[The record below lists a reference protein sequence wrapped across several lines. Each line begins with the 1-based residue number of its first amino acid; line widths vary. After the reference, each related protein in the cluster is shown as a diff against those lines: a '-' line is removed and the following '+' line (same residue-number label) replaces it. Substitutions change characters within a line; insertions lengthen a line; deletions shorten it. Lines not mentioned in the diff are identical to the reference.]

1 MLPAYVLL
9 DLETTG
15 ATPAR
20 DRITE
25 IALIRYENGEE
36 VARWQTLVNPHM
48 PIPPFIQT
56 LTGIGDDMV
65 QAAPDFESVAPRLYQ
80 YLDGA
85 VLVAHNVRFD
95 HGFLKHEFQRIGI
108 ILRQKVLCSVKLSR
122 LLYPQHRSH
131 GLDAV
136 IQRHQIVV
144 AARHRAMGDVEAVA
158 AFIEAAGRELGEDR
172 VALEVARLM
181 TAPSLPP
188 GLDPSLLD
196 ELPETAGVYL
206 FFGADDAPLYIGKG
220 VNLRSRVLAHFS
232 GKTTDMAQ
240 AVRRVEWLETVGEFS
255 ALLLESHLIKTRQP
269 LHNSLQRRQRQLCAW
284 RLAAAPDIHPQAQL
298 VREDAI
304 DPTALGDLFGLYRS
318 RKHAEEA
325 LRGIARNHALNPR
338 LLGLES
344 GDVRAS
350 SEPDAQH
357 YLRLKLALAAQRLK
371 DWPYPGKIAVREY
384 DATSQRTQLHVF
396 EHWCYLASVDNEA
409 DLHDVLAQR
418 STPVFDLD
426 IYKLLQQ
433 VLLPPAKT
441 GAKPA
446 IGGLEIV
453 HFQDGYDQQKT
464 SSSSQ

>member
-1 MLPAYVLL
+1 MLPVYVLL

-56 LTGIGDDMV
+56 LTGISDDMV
-65 QAAPDFESVAPRLYQ
+65 QTAPDFESVAPRLYQ

-108 ILRQKVLCSVKLSR
+108 SLRQKVLCSVKLSR

-206 FFGADDAPLYIGKG
+206 FFGADDVPLYIGKG
-220 VNLRSRVLAHFS
+220 VNLRSRILAHFS
-232 GKTTDMAQ
+232 ANPAAGKEIPIRQ
-240 AVRRVEWLETVGEFS
+240 AIRRVEWTECAGEFS

-284 RLAAAPDIHPQAQL
+284 RLAAVPDSQPQLQL

-304 DPTALGDLFGLYRS
+304 DPTALGELFGLYRS

-325 LRGIARNHALNPR
+325 LRGLARNHALNPR

-350 SEPDAQH
+350 SETDAQH
-357 YLRLKLALAAQRLK
+357 YLRLKLALSAQRLK

-384 DATSQRTQLHVF
+384 DAASQRTQLHLF
-396 EHWCYLASVDNEA
+396 EHWCYLASVNNEA

-433 VLLPPAKT
+433 VLLAVNANAR
-441 GAKPA
+441 GQFA
-446 IGGLEIV
+446 GLELMR
-453 HFQDGYDQQKT
+453 F
-464 SSSSQ
+464 

>member
-1 MLPAYVLL
+1 MLPVYVLL

-36 VARWQTLVNPHM
+36 VARWQTLVNPHQ

-56 LTGIGDDMV
+56 LTGISDDMV
-65 QAAPDFESVAPRLYQ
+65 QTAPDFESVAPRLYQ
-80 YLDGA
+80 YLDSA

-108 ILRQKVLCSVKLSR
+108 TLRQKVLCSVKLSR

-206 FFGADDAPLYIGKG
+206 FFGADDVPLYIGKG
-220 VNLRSRVLAHFS
+220 VNLRSRILAHFS
-232 GKTTDMAQ
+232 ANPAAGKEIPIRQ
-240 AVRRVEWLETVGEFS
+240 AIRRVEWTECAGEFS

-284 RLAAAPDIHPQAQL
+284 RLAAVPDSQPQLQL

-304 DPTALGDLFGLYRS
+304 DPTALGELFGLYRS

-325 LRGIARNHALNPR
+325 LRGLARNHALNPR

-350 SEPDAQH
+350 SETDAQH
-357 YLRLKLALAAQRLK
+357 YLRLKLALSAQRLK

-384 DATSQRTQLHVF
+384 DAASQRTQLHLF
-396 EHWCYLASVDNEA
+396 EHWCYLASVNNEA

-433 VLLPPAKT
+433 VLLAVNANAR
-441 GAKPA
+441 GQFS
-446 IGGLEIV
+446 GLELMQ
-453 HFQDGYDQQKT
+453 F
-464 SSSSQ
+464 

>member
-1 MLPAYVLL
+1 MLPVYVLL

-36 VARWQTLVNPHM
+36 VARWQTLVNPHQ

-56 LTGIGDDMV
+56 LTGISDDMV
-65 QAAPDFESVAPRLYQ
+65 QTAPDFESVAPRLYQ

-108 ILRQKVLCSVKLSR
+108 TLRQKVLCSVKLSR

-206 FFGADDAPLYIGKG
+206 FFGADDVPLYIGKG
-220 VNLRSRVLAHFS
+220 VNLRSRILAHFS
-232 GKTTDMAQ
+232 ANPAAGKEIPIRQ
-240 AVRRVEWLETVGEFS
+240 AIRRVEWTECAGEFS

-284 RLAAAPDIHPQAQL
+284 RLAAVPDSQPQLQL

-304 DPTALGDLFGLYRS
+304 DPTALGELFGLYRS

-325 LRGIARNHALNPR
+325 LRGLARNHALNPR

-350 SEPDAQH
+350 SETDAQH
-357 YLRLKLALAAQRLK
+357 YLRLKLALSAQRLK

-384 DATSQRTQLHVF
+384 DAASQRTQLHLF
-396 EHWCYLASVDNEA
+396 EHWCYLASVNNEA

-433 VLLPPAKT
+433 VLLAVNANAR
-441 GAKPA
+441 GQFA
-446 IGGLEIV
+446 GLELMQ
-453 HFQDGYDQQKT
+453 F
-464 SSSSQ
+464 

>member
-1 MLPAYVLL
+1 
-9 DLETTG
+9 
-15 ATPAR
+15 
-20 DRITE
+20 
-25 IALIRYENGEE
+25 
-36 VARWQTLVNPHM
+36 M

-56 LTGIGDDMV
+56 LTGISDDMV
-65 QAAPDFESVAPRLYQ
+65 QTAPDFESVAPRLYQ

-108 ILRQKVLCSVKLSR
+108 SLRQKVLCSVKLSR

-206 FFGADDAPLYIGKG
+206 FFGADDVPLYIGKG
-220 VNLRSRVLAHFS
+220 VNLRSRILAHFS
-232 GKTTDMAQ
+232 ANPAAGKEIPIRQ
-240 AVRRVEWLETVGEFS
+240 AIRRVEWTECAGEFS

-284 RLAAAPDIHPQAQL
+284 RLAAVPDSQPQLQL

-304 DPTALGDLFGLYRS
+304 DPTALGELFGLYRS

-325 LRGIARNHALNPR
+325 LRGLARNHALNPR

-350 SEPDAQH
+350 SETDAQH

-384 DATSQRTQLHVF
+384 DAASQRTQLHLF
-396 EHWCYLASVDNEA
+396 EHWCFLSSVNNEA

-433 VLLPPAKT
+433 VLLAVNANAR
-441 GAKPA
+441 GQFS
-446 IGGLEIV
+446 GLELMR
-453 HFQDGYDQQKT
+453 F
-464 SSSSQ
+464 

>member
-1 MLPAYVLL
+1 MLPVYVLL

-15 ATPAR
+15 AAPAR

-25 IALIRYENGEE
+25 IALIRYENGEK

-56 LTGIGDDMV
+56 LTGISDDMV
-65 QAAPDFESVAPRLYQ
+65 QTAPDFESVAPRLYQ

-108 ILRQKVLCSVKLSR
+108 SLRQKVLCSVKLSR

-206 FFGADDAPLYIGKG
+206 FFGADDVPLYIGKG
-220 VNLRSRVLAHFS
+220 VNLRSRILAHFS
-232 GKTTDMAQ
+232 ANSAAGKEIPIRQ
-240 AVRRVEWLETVGEFS
+240 AIRRVEWTECAGEFS

-284 RLAAAPDIHPQAQL
+284 RLAAVPDSQPQLQL

-304 DPTALGDLFGLYRS
+304 DPTALGELFGLYRS

-325 LRGIARNHALNPR
+325 LRGLARNHALNPR

-350 SEPDAQH
+350 SETDTQH

-384 DATSQRTQLHVF
+384 DAASQRTQLHLF
-396 EHWCYLASVDNEA
+396 EHWCYLASVNNEA

-433 VLLPPAKT
+433 VLLAVNANAR
-441 GAKPA
+441 GQFA
-446 IGGLEIV
+446 GLELMQ
-453 HFQDGYDQQKT
+453 F
-464 SSSSQ
+464 

>member
-1 MLPAYVLL
+1 MLPVYVLL

-56 LTGIGDDMV
+56 LTGISDDMV
-65 QAAPDFESVAPRLYQ
+65 QTAPDFESVAPRLYQ

-108 ILRQKVLCSVKLSR
+108 SLRQKVLCSVKLSR

-206 FFGADDAPLYIGKG
+206 FFGADDVPLYIGKG
-220 VNLRSRVLAHFS
+220 VNLRSRILAHFS
-232 GKTTDMAQ
+232 ANPAAGKEIPIRQ
-240 AVRRVEWLETVGEFS
+240 AIRRVEWTECAGEFS

-284 RLAAAPDIHPQAQL
+284 RLAAVPDSQPQLQL

-304 DPTALGDLFGLYRS
+304 DPTALGELFGLYRS

-325 LRGIARNHALNPR
+325 LRGLARNHALNPR

-350 SEPDAQH
+350 SETDAQH

-384 DATSQRTQLHVF
+384 DAASQRTQLHLF
-396 EHWCYLASVDNEA
+396 EHWCFLSSVNNEA

-433 VLLPPAKT
+433 VLLAVNANAR
-441 GAKPA
+441 GQFS
-446 IGGLEIV
+446 GLELMR
-453 HFQDGYDQQKT
+453 F
-464 SSSSQ
+464 

>member
-1 MLPAYVLL
+1 MLPVYVLL

-36 VARWQTLVNPHM
+36 VARWQTLVNPHQ

-56 LTGIGDDMV
+56 LTGISDDMV
-65 QAAPDFESVAPRLYQ
+65 QTAPDFESVAPRLYQ

-108 ILRQKVLCSVKLSR
+108 TLRQKVLCSVKLSR

-206 FFGADDAPLYIGKG
+206 FFGADDVPLYIGKG
-220 VNLRSRVLAHFS
+220 VNLRSRILAHFS
-232 GKTTDMAQ
+232 ANPAAGKEIPIRQ
-240 AVRRVEWLETVGEFS
+240 AIRRVEWTECAGEFS

-284 RLAAAPDIHPQAQL
+284 RLAAVPDSQPQLQL

-304 DPTALGDLFGLYRS
+304 DPTALGELFGLYRS

-325 LRGIARNHALNPR
+325 LRGLARNHALNPR

-350 SEPDAQH
+350 SETDAQH
-357 YLRLKLALAAQRLK
+357 YLRLKLALSAQRLK

-384 DATSQRTQLHVF
+384 DAASQRTQLHLF
-396 EHWCYLASVDNEA
+396 EHWCYLASVNNEA

-433 VLLPPAKT
+433 VLLAVNANAR
-441 GAKPA
+441 GQFS
-446 IGGLEIV
+446 GLELMQ
-453 HFQDGYDQQKT
+453 F
-464 SSSSQ
+464 

>member
-36 VARWQTLVNPHM
+36 VARWQTLVNPRM

-56 LTGIGDDMV
+56 LTGISDDMV
-65 QAAPDFESVAPRLYQ
+65 QTAPDFESVAPRLYQ

-108 ILRQKVLCSVKLSR
+108 TLRQKVLCSVKLSR

-172 VALEVARLM
+172 IALEVARLM

-206 FFGADDAPLYIGKG
+206 FFSVDDVPLYIGKG
-220 VNLRSRVLAHFS
+220 VNLRSRILAHFS
-232 GKTTDMAQ
+232 ANPAAGKEIPIRQ
-240 AVRRVEWLETVGEFS
+240 AIRRVEWIECVGEFS

-284 RLAAAPDIHPQAQL
+284 RIVAAPDIHPQAQL

-304 DPTALGDLFGLYRS
+304 DPTALGELFGL
-318 RKHAEEA
+318 
-325 LRGIARNHALNPR
+325 
-338 LLGLES
+338 
-344 GDVRAS
+344 
-350 SEPDAQH
+350 
-357 YLRLKLALAAQRLK
+357 
-371 DWPYPGKIAVREY
+371 
-384 DATSQRTQLHVF
+384 
-396 EHWCYLASVDNEA
+396 
-409 DLHDVLAQR
+409 
-418 STPVFDLD
+418 
-426 IYKLLQQ
+426 
-433 VLLPPAKT
+433 
-441 GAKPA
+441 
-446 IGGLEIV
+446 
-453 HFQDGYDQQKT
+453 
-464 SSSSQ
+464 

>member
-1 MLPAYVLL
+1 MLPVYVLL

-36 VARWQTLVNPHM
+36 VARWQTLVNPHQ

-56 LTGIGDDMV
+56 LTGISDDMV
-65 QAAPDFESVAPRLYQ
+65 QTAPDFESVAPRLYQ
-80 YLDGA
+80 YLDSA

-108 ILRQKVLCSVKLSR
+108 TLRQKVLCSVKLSR

-158 AFIEAAGRELGEDR
+158 AFIEAAGRELGENR

-206 FFGADDAPLYIGKG
+206 FFGADDVPLYIGKG
-220 VNLRSRVLAHFS
+220 VNLRSRILAHFS
-232 GKTTDMAQ
+232 ANPAAGKEIPIRQ
-240 AVRRVEWLETVGEFS
+240 AIRRVEWTECAGEFS

-284 RLAAAPDIHPQAQL
+284 RLAAVPDSQPQLQL

-304 DPTALGDLFGLYRS
+304 DPTALGELFGLYRS

-325 LRGIARNHALNPR
+325 LRGLARNHALNPR

-344 GDVRAS
+344 GDARS
-350 SEPDAQH
+350 GGESDAQH

-371 DWPYPGKIAVREY
+371 DWPYPGKIAVREH
-384 DATSQRTQLHVF
+384 DAASQRTQLHLF
-396 EHWCYLASVDNEA
+396 EHWCYLASVNNEA

-418 STPVFDLD
+418 GTPVFDLD

-433 VLLPPAKT
+433 VLLAVNANAR
-441 GAKPA
+441 GQFA
-446 IGGLEIV
+446 GLELMQ
-453 HFQDGYDQQKT
+453 F
-464 SSSSQ
+464 

>member
-1 MLPAYVLL
+1 MLPVYVLL

-36 VARWQTLVNPHM
+36 VARWQTLVNPHI

-56 LTGIGDDMV
+56 LTGISDDMV
-65 QAAPDFESVAPRLYQ
+65 QTAPDFESVAPRLYQ

-108 ILRQKVLCSVKLSR
+108 TLRQKVLCSVKLSR

-206 FFGADDAPLYIGKG
+206 FFGADDVPLYIGKG
-220 VNLRSRVLAHFS
+220 VNLRSRILAHFS
-232 GKTTDMAQ
+232 ANPAAGKEIPIRQ
-240 AVRRVEWLETVGEFS
+240 AIRRVEWTECAGEFS

-284 RLAAAPDIHPQAQL
+284 RLAAVPDSQPQLQL

-304 DPTALGDLFGLYRS
+304 DPTALGELFGLYRS

-325 LRGIARNHALNPR
+325 LRGLARNHALNPR

-350 SEPDAQH
+350 SETDAQH

-384 DATSQRTQLHVF
+384 DAASQRTQLHLF
-396 EHWCYLASVDNEA
+396 EHWCFLSSVNNEA

-433 VLLPPAKT
+433 VLLAVNANAR
-441 GAKPA
+441 GQFS
-446 IGGLEIV
+446 GLELMR
-453 HFQDGYDQQKT
+453 F
-464 SSSSQ
+464 

>member
-1 MLPAYVLL
+1 MLPVYVLL

-56 LTGIGDDMV
+56 LTGISDDMV
-65 QAAPDFESVAPRLYQ
+65 QTAPDFESVAPRLYQ

-108 ILRQKVLCSVKLSR
+108 TLRQKVLCSVKLSR

-206 FFGADDAPLYIGKG
+206 FFGADDVPLYIGKG
-220 VNLRSRVLAHFS
+220 VNLRSRILAHFS
-232 GKTTDMAQ
+232 ANPAAGKEIPIRQ
-240 AVRRVEWLETVGEFS
+240 AIRRVEWTECAGEFS

-284 RLAAAPDIHPQAQL
+284 RLAAVPDSQPQLQL

-304 DPTALGDLFGLYRS
+304 DPTALGELFGLYRS

-325 LRGIARNHALNPR
+325 LRGLARNHALNPR

-350 SEPDAQH
+350 SETDAQH

-384 DATSQRTQLHVF
+384 DAASQRTQLHLF
-396 EHWCYLASVDNEA
+396 EHWCFLSSVNNEA

-433 VLLPPAKT
+433 VLLAVNANAR
-441 GAKPA
+441 GQFS
-446 IGGLEIV
+446 GLELMR
-453 HFQDGYDQQKT
+453 F
-464 SSSSQ
+464 

>member
-1 MLPAYVLL
+1 MLPVYVLL

-15 ATPAR
+15 AAPAR

-25 IALIRYENGEE
+25 IALIRYENGEK

-56 LTGIGDDMV
+56 LTGISDDMV
-65 QAAPDFESVAPRLYQ
+65 QTAPDFESVAPRLYQ

-108 ILRQKVLCSVKLSR
+108 SLRQKVLCSVKLSR

-206 FFGADDAPLYIGKG
+206 FFGADDVPLYIGKG
-220 VNLRSRVLAHFS
+220 VNLRSRILAHFS
-232 GKTTDMAQ
+232 ANPAAGKEIPIRQ
-240 AVRRVEWLETVGEFS
+240 AIRRVEWTECAGEFS

-284 RLAAAPDIHPQAQL
+284 RLAAVPDSQPQLQL

-304 DPTALGDLFGLYRS
+304 DPTALGELFGLYRS

-325 LRGIARNHALNPR
+325 LRGLARNHALNPR

-350 SEPDAQH
+350 SETDTQH

-384 DATSQRTQLHVF
+384 DAASQRTQLHLF
-396 EHWCYLASVDNEA
+396 EHWCYLASVNNEA

-433 VLLPPAKT
+433 VLLAVNANAR
-441 GAKPA
+441 GQFA
-446 IGGLEIV
+446 GLELMQ
-453 HFQDGYDQQKT
+453 F
-464 SSSSQ
+464 

>member
-1 MLPAYVLL
+1 MLPVYVLL

-36 VARWQTLVNPHM
+36 VARWQTLVNPHQ

-56 LTGIGDDMV
+56 LTGISDDMV
-65 QAAPDFESVAPRLYQ
+65 QTAPDFESVAPRLCQ

-108 ILRQKVLCSVKLSR
+108 TLRQKVLCSVKLSR

-206 FFGADDAPLYIGKG
+206 FFGADDVPLYIGKG
-220 VNLRSRVLAHFS
+220 VNLRSRILAHFS
-232 GKTTDMAQ
+232 ANPAAGKEIPIRQ
-240 AVRRVEWLETVGEFS
+240 AIRRVEWTECAGEFS

-284 RLAAAPDIHPQAQL
+284 RLAAVPDSQPQLQL

-304 DPTALGDLFGLYRS
+304 DPTALGELFGLYRS

-325 LRGIARNHALNPR
+325 LRGLARNHALNPR

-350 SEPDAQH
+350 SETDAQH

-384 DATSQRTQLHVF
+384 DAASQRTQLHLF
-396 EHWCYLASVDNEA
+396 EHWCYLASVNNEA

-433 VLLPPAKT
+433 VLLAVNANAR
-441 GAKPA
+441 GQFS
-446 IGGLEIV
+446 GLELMQ
-453 HFQDGYDQQKT
+453 F
-464 SSSSQ
+464 

>member
-1 MLPAYVLL
+1 MLPVYALL

-56 LTGIGDDMV
+56 LTGISDDMV
-65 QAAPDFESVAPRLYQ
+65 QTAPDFESVAPRLYQ

-108 ILRQKVLCSVKLSR
+108 TLRQKVLCSVKLSR

-158 AFIEAAGRELGEDR
+158 AFIEAAGRDLGENR

-206 FFGADDAPLYIGKG
+206 FFGADDVPLYIGKG
-220 VNLRSRVLAHFS
+220 VNLRSRILAHFS
-232 GKTTDMAQ
+232 ANPAAGKEIPIRQ
-240 AVRRVEWLETVGEFS
+240 AIRRVEWTECAGEFS

-284 RLAAAPDIHPQAQL
+284 RLAAVPDSQPQLQL

-304 DPTALGDLFGLYRS
+304 DPTALGELFGLYRS

-325 LRGIARNHALNPR
+325 LRGLARNHALNPR

-350 SEPDAQH
+350 SETDAQH
-357 YLRLKLALAAQRLK
+357 YLRLKLALSAQRLK

-384 DATSQRTQLHVF
+384 DAASQRTQLHLF
-396 EHWCYLASVDNEA
+396 EHWCYLASVNNEA

-433 VLLPPAKT
+433 VLLAVNANAR
-441 GAKPA
+441 GQFS
-446 IGGLEIV
+446 GLELMR
-453 HFQDGYDQQKT
+453 F
-464 SSSSQ
+464 

>member
-1 MLPAYVLL
+1 MNFLPAYVLL

-36 VARWQTLVNPHM
+36 VARWQTLVNPHL

-56 LTGIGDDMV
+56 LTGISDAMV
-65 QAAPDFESVAPRLYQ
+65 QAAPDFESVAPTLQQ

-95 HGFLKHEFQRIGI
+95 HGFLKHEFQRLGMT
-108 ILRQKVLCSVKLSR
+108 LRQKVLCSVKLSR

-131 GLDAV
+131 GLDAI

-158 AFIEAAGRELGEDR
+158 AFIDAAGRELGEDR

-188 GLDPSLLD
+188 GLDPNLPD

-220 VNLRSRVLAHFS
+220 VNLRSRILAHFS
-232 GKTTDMAQ
+232 ANPAAARELPIRQ
-240 AVRRVEWLETVGEFS
+240 AIQRVEWIECAGEFS

-284 RLAAAPDIHPQAQL
+284 RLAAAPDIHPQVQL

-304 DPTALGDLFGLYRS
+304 DPAALGDLFGLYRS

-325 LRGIARNHALNPR
+325 LRGIAQNHGLCLKA
-338 LLGLES
+338 LGLEG
-344 GDVRAS
+344 GDARAN
-350 SEPDAQH
+350 SETDAQH
-357 YLRLKLALAAQRLK
+357 YLRLKLALAAQRLR
-371 DWPYPGKIAVREY
+371 DWPYPGKIGVREH
-384 DATSQRTQLHVF
+384 DPASQRTQLHLF

-409 DLHDVLAQR
+409 DLHDVLAQC

-433 VLLPPAKT
+433 VLMPVKAGVHGQFK
-441 GAKPA
+441 
-446 IGGLEIV
+446 GLEV
-453 HFQDGYDQQKT
+453 LRF
-464 SSSSQ
+464 

>member
-1 MLPAYVLL
+1 MLPVYVLL

-36 VARWQTLVNPHM
+36 VARWQTLVNPHI

-56 LTGIGDDMV
+56 LTGISDDMV
-65 QAAPDFESVAPRLYQ
+65 QTAPDFESVAPRLYQ

-108 ILRQKVLCSVKLSR
+108 SLRQKVLCSVKLSR

-206 FFGADDAPLYIGKG
+206 FFGADDVPLYIGKG
-220 VNLRSRVLAHFS
+220 VNLRSRILAHFS
-232 GKTTDMAQ
+232 ANPAAGKEIPIRQ
-240 AVRRVEWLETVGEFS
+240 AIRRVEWTECAGEFS

-284 RLAAAPDIHPQAQL
+284 RLAAVPDSQPQLQL

-304 DPTALGDLFGLYRS
+304 DPTALGELFGLYRS

-325 LRGIARNHALNPR
+325 LRGLARNHALNPR

-350 SEPDAQH
+350 SETDAQH

-384 DATSQRTQLHVF
+384 DAASQRTQLHLF
-396 EHWCYLASVDNEA
+396 EHWCFLSSVNNEA

-433 VLLPPAKT
+433 VLLAVNANAR
-441 GAKPA
+441 GQFS
-446 IGGLEIV
+446 GLELMR
-453 HFQDGYDQQKT
+453 F
-464 SSSSQ
+464 

>member
-1 MLPAYVLL
+1 MLPVYVLL

-36 VARWQTLVNPHM
+36 VARWQTLVNPHQ

-56 LTGIGDDMV
+56 LTGISDDMV
-65 QAAPDFESVAPRLYQ
+65 QTAPDFESVAPRLYQ

-108 ILRQKVLCSVKLSR
+108 TLRQKVLCSVKLSR

-206 FFGADDAPLYIGKG
+206 FFGADDVPLYIGKG
-220 VNLRSRVLAHFS
+220 VNLRSRILAHFS
-232 GKTTDMAQ
+232 ANPAAGKEIPIRQ
-240 AVRRVEWLETVGEFS
+240 AIRRVEWTECAGEFS

-284 RLAAAPDIHPQAQL
+284 RLAAVPDSQPQLQL

-304 DPTALGDLFGLYRS
+304 DPTALGELFGLYRS

-325 LRGIARNHALNPR
+325 LRGLARNHALNPR

-350 SEPDAQH
+350 SETDAQH
-357 YLRLKLALAAQRLK
+357 YLRLKLALFAQRLK

-384 DATSQRTQLHVF
+384 DAASQRTQLHLF
-396 EHWCYLASVDNEA
+396 EHWCYLASVNNEA

-433 VLLPPAKT
+433 VLLAVNANAR
-441 GAKPA
+441 GQFS
-446 IGGLEIV
+446 GLELMQ
-453 HFQDGYDQQKT
+453 F
-464 SSSSQ
+464 

>member
-1 MLPAYVLL
+1 MLPVYVLL

-36 VARWQTLVNPHM
+36 VARWQTLVNPHQ

-56 LTGIGDDMV
+56 LTGISDDMV
-65 QAAPDFESVAPRLYQ
+65 QTAPDFESVAPRLYQ

-108 ILRQKVLCSVKLSR
+108 TLRQKVLCSVKLSR

-206 FFGADDAPLYIGKG
+206 FFGADDVPLYIGKG
-220 VNLRSRVLAHFS
+220 VNLRSRILAHFS
-232 GKTTDMAQ
+232 ANPAAGKEIPIRQ
-240 AVRRVEWLETVGEFS
+240 AIRRVEWTECAGEFS

-284 RLAAAPDIHPQAQL
+284 RLAAVPDSQPQLQL

-304 DPTALGDLFGLYRS
+304 DPTALGELFGLYRS

-325 LRGIARNHALNPR
+325 LRGLARNHALNPR

-350 SEPDAQH
+350 SETDAQH

-384 DATSQRTQLHVF
+384 DAASQRTQLHLF
-396 EHWCYLASVDNEA
+396 EHWCYLASVNNEA

-433 VLLPPAKT
+433 VLLAVNANAR
-441 GAKPA
+441 GQFS
-446 IGGLEIV
+446 GLELMQ
-453 HFQDGYDQQKT
+453 F
-464 SSSSQ
+464 

>member
-1 MLPAYVLL
+1 MLPVYVLL

-56 LTGIGDDMV
+56 LTGISDDMV
-65 QAAPDFESVAPRLYQ
+65 QTAPDFESVAPRLCQ

-108 ILRQKVLCSVKLSR
+108 TLRQKVLCSVKLSR

-206 FFGADDAPLYIGKG
+206 FFGADDVPLYIGKG
-220 VNLRSRVLAHFS
+220 VNLRSRILAHFS
-232 GKTTDMAQ
+232 ANPAAGKEIPIRQ
-240 AVRRVEWLETVGEFS
+240 AIRRVEWTECAGEFS

-284 RLAAAPDIHPQAQL
+284 RLAAVPDSQPQLQL

-304 DPTALGDLFGLYRS
+304 DPTALGELFGLYRS

-325 LRGIARNHALNPR
+325 LRGLARNHALNPR
-338 LLGLES
+338 LLGLAS

-350 SEPDAQH
+350 SETDAQH
-357 YLRLKLALAAQRLK
+357 YLRLKLALSAQRLK

-384 DATSQRTQLHVF
+384 DAASQRTQLHLF
-396 EHWCYLASVDNEA
+396 EHWCYLASVNNEA
-409 DLHDVLAQR
+409 DLHDMLAQR

-433 VLLPPAKT
+433 VLLAVNANAR
-441 GAKPA
+441 GQFA
-446 IGGLEIV
+446 GLELMQ
-453 HFQDGYDQQKT
+453 F
-464 SSSSQ
+464 

>member
-1 MLPAYVLL
+1 MLPVYVLL

-15 ATPAR
+15 AAPAR

-25 IALIRYENGEE
+25 IALIRYENGEK

-56 LTGIGDDMV
+56 LTGISDDMV
-65 QAAPDFESVAPRLYQ
+65 QTAPDFESVAPRLYQ

-108 ILRQKVLCSVKLSR
+108 SLRQKVLCSVKLSR

-206 FFGADDAPLYIGKG
+206 FFGADDVPLYIGKG
-220 VNLRSRVLAHFS
+220 VNLRSRILAHFS
-232 GKTTDMAQ
+232 ANPAAGKEIPIRQ
-240 AVRRVEWLETVGEFS
+240 AIRRVEWTECAGEFS

-284 RLAAAPDIHPQAQL
+284 RLAAVPDSQPQLQL

-304 DPTALGDLFGLYRS
+304 DPTALGELFGLYRS

-325 LRGIARNHALNPR
+325 LRGLARNHALNPR

-350 SEPDAQH
+350 SETDTQH

-384 DATSQRTQLHVF
+384 DAASQRTQLHLF
-396 EHWCYLASVDNEA
+396 EHWCYLASVNNEA

-433 VLLPPAKT
+433 VLLAVNANAR
-441 GAKPA
+441 GQFS
-446 IGGLEIV
+446 GLELMR
-453 HFQDGYDQQKT
+453 F
-464 SSSSQ
+464 